1 MGRACRGIRRAPPR
15 LHGPMGGRLA
25 RGSGWVHEAVAGRPV
40 GRSSLTE
47 RRPASAVRRALRRH
61 RSRVGALP
69 RGHFHC
75 GVSPS
80 GGPAGRSDD
89 MYSGLT
95 SMPSAVCLVSSAAGS
110 LPPSSLVARFVQ
122 RAGRLHRLRAG
133 RKGRMRRRNPGRG
146 APAAVR
152 CSHLACHICR
162 LSRLR
167 WTPSTP
173 SCPLPRPW
181 PPRRLIVAA
190 SSSRRRRRPSAAT
203 TRTVTAASRP
213 TRHTREATRSS
224 RTRGATP
231 PSRTSPCRRWSK
243 RWPSTAPRPAASTRR
258 SRPRASVAARP
269 AQKTSRTSA
278 PLLTRRARECRS
290 RAVGTGHAHAD
301 GLRTVRA

>member
-61 RSRVGALP
+61 RSRRVGALP

-122 RAGRLHRLRAG
+122 RAGRLHRLRAE
-133 RKGRMRRRNPGRG
+133 RKGRMRRRNPGRRG
-146 APAAVR
+146 VLRLSAVPTSPVTSVASPASDGHRVHPAA
-152 CSHLACHICR
+152 LCR
-162 LSRLR
+162 GRGRL
-167 WTPSTP
+167 
-173 SCPLPRPW
+173 
-181 PPRRLIVAA
+181 
-190 SSSRRRRRPSAAT
+190 
-203 TRTVTAASRP
+203 
-213 TRHTREATRSS
+213 
-224 RTRGATP
+224 G
-231 PSRTSPCRRWSK
+231 
-243 RWPSTAPRPAASTRR
+243 
-258 SRPRASVAARP
+258 
-269 AQKTSRTSA
+269 
-278 PLLTRRARECRS
+278 
-290 RAVGTGHAHAD
+290 G
-301 GLRTVRA
+301 